1 VVAFETLGSAASAIW
16 EAPGEGLPMIC
27 VARTGSTVR
36 ETATVASELRA
47 HTFAIFVVSA
57 NYAGNDERAE
67 EGELLLD
74 AIESTLDGLE
84 DVEGDVFSGPPCELG
99 PDTRERPRNANVH
112 VWSLE
117 ATVYYA
123 LQRVDVRLTDGVS
136 WQPDQ
141 RRART
146 RVVAGAW

>member
-1 VVAFETLGSAASAIW
+1 
-16 EAPGEGLPMIC
+16 
-27 VARTGSTVR
+27 
-36 ETATVASELRA
+36 
-47 HTFAIFVVSA
+47 VVSA

-99 PDTRERPRNANVH
+99 ADTRERPRNANVH

-123 LQRVDVRLTDGVS
+123 LQRVDVRLSDGVS
-136 WQPDQ
+136 WQPWATTQIQEVEPAAAPLDEK
-141 RRART
+141 
-146 RVVAGAW
+146 VVVDITADET